1 MGFAKLPRSS
11 AAADAVHAI
20 QEMILSGRL
29 TPGQRLPAERE
40 LSELLG
46 ISRPTLRETIRSLV
60 SLNILESRHGA
71 GTFVASLDA
80 SALLA
85 PLQFVMALHGRTVD
99 ELFEARLVLEP
110 ALAALAATRV
120 TDEQV
125 TALRAL
131 TEGVPAPQGAV
142 DSAHDVYNAH
152 DPQDSVELDVRLH
165 RLVAQAAGNV
175 LLSTMLESLS
185 ALGRTSRE
193 VTAAEPGVLRQTARD
208 HAAIVDAIAGRDP
221 AAARAAMAAH
231 LTRIAGVAHQRL
243 A

>member
-1 MGFAKLPRSS
+1 MTGAMGFTKLPRSS
-11 AAADAVHAI
+11 AAADAVRAI

-110 ALAALAATRV
+110 ALAALAATRA

-125 TALRAL
+125 AALRAP
-131 TEGVPAPQGAV
+131 TVKA
-142 DSAHDVYNAH
+142 
-152 DPQDSVELDVRLH
+152 
-165 RLVAQAAGNV
+165 
-175 LLSTMLESLS
+175 
-185 ALGRTSRE
+185 
-193 VTAAEPGVLRQTARD
+193 
-208 HAAIVDAIAGRDP
+208 
-221 AAARAAMAAH
+221 
-231 LTRIAGVAHQRL
+231 
-243 A
+243 